1 MAEQLNHTDSEV
13 VYLDFSP
20 TSMSITQY
28 KARMRQNLKMVW
40 VLDWIESI
48 PKLGLGK
55 FDFAIS
61 TGVLHHLKNPQKGS
75 SIMSDLQLPN
85 GGAAFMVYATYGRT
99 PLYWIQNV
107 LRIINEIEHDIEHEL
122 ENARLVLEA
131 LPEDH
136 FFHLGKYQDHEKM
149 GNVGIYDLLLH
160 KRDVSFTTSTVFQW
174 LQKSGYKFVDFSYPE
189 NSIPISIKS
198 IIDEERLYKK
208 INRLDVPAKFEVGE
222 IINGKIDKQ
231 DIYASKIS
239 DSEVNFDHLNDIL
252 IFAYGSPMGFRA
264 VLNHKGNHKKFR
276 NETFV
281 HSKLSRGVF
290 NETSLRPSN
299 MNTGHFSSFGSISS
313 EFLWPSSEFN
323 NFILERLTKKPIRP
337 DSILNLIMKFKQET
351 KSNITLEEGKS
362 MFIDFYSYI
371 KDSRIFFLKHKS
383 IQTFPL
389 TCCSFN
395 LYSILHA
402 YT

>member
-61 TGVLHHLKNPQKGS
+61 TGVLHHLKNPQKGL

-160 KRDVSFTTSTVFQW
+160 KRDVSFTTSTVYQW

-189 NSIPISIKS
+189 NTIPISIKS

-231 DIYASKIS
+231 DVYASKI
-239 DSEVNFDHLNDIL
+239 DNSEVNFDHLNDIL

-264 VLNHKGNHKKFR
+264 VLNHKGNLKKLR

-337 DSILNLIMKFKQET
+337 DSIPNLIMKFKQET